1 MSENNNVIDISKP
14 EDTALAKHTQQADLM
29 TRFQPQNF
37 GDLRDFA
44 EIVVQSKICGVTSA
58 ADALVMMMTGAELG
72 MTVMQSIRG
81 IHIVK
86 GRPVLAADTMG
97 AIVKRASVC
106 EYLRVVEI
114 SESACVLETKR
125 VGEPEPVKMAWTLE
139 DAQRAGL
146 TKDNWQR
153 YPQAML
159 KARCMAQICRAVY
172 PDVIAELYDPD
183 EIESIEIRET
193 PETRKGVVQAS
204 AADRLWS
211 LVLEAVGKERALV
224 WRGHYLAGVE
234 CEDLWDVPTKKL
246 EKMHEVIRMAPDAAA
261 YVETCIE
268 RAETKRATKETS
280 VEDTGKQLAAKAD
293 AARAKRIEDKR
304 PERID
309 EFNALLDEAVD
320 EDTRDA
326 FIALYV
332 MRMAEANNNS
342 VEIHTLAD
350 IDVSKIGSL
359 CRKLRGMDV
368 AKRKDYI
375 DGVIADATGEI
386 DKAEEAESN
395 AALEEQDKERYQAID
410 REWFGAARE
419 PFVQNLHGLT
429 EKQQKKKRQE
439 AKLIV
444 DKFRAI
450 CLHNWNVESSREL
463 APEEYQQRASVLSGF
478 EDLEERKSYILN
490 LIESH
495 EAKHGAD

>member
-106 EYLRVVEI
+106 EYLRVVEM
-114 SESACVLETKR
+114 SKSACVLETKR
-125 VGEPEPVKMAWTLE
+125 VGEPEPVKMAWTLA

-172 PDVIAELYDPD
+172 PDVIAGLYDPD
-183 EIESIEIRET
+183 EIEGIEIRET
-193 PETRKGVVQAS
+193 PETRKGVVQAG

-211 LVLEAVGKERALV
+211 LVLEAVGEERALV
-224 WRGHYLAGVE
+224 WRGHYLEGVE

-246 EKMHEVIRMAPDAAA
+246 DKMHEVIRRAPDAAA
-261 YVETCIE
+261 YIETCIE
-268 RAETKRATKETS
+268 RAEAKRAAEEAPIEEK
-280 VEDTGKQLAAKAD
+280 GKQLAAKAD
-293 AARAKRIEDKR
+293 AAREKRLADKR
-304 PERID
+304 PERLD

-350 IDVSKIGSL
+350 IDVSKVGSL
-359 CRKLRGMDV
+359 CRKLRGMEV
-368 AKRKDYI
+368 TKRKDYI
-375 DGVIADATGEI
+375 DGVIAEATGEI
-386 DKAEEAESN
+386 NQAEEAEID
-395 AALEEQDKERYQAID
+395 AALEEQDNARWLEANKT
-410 REWFGAARE
+410 WWAAANE
-419 PFVQNLHGLT
+419 PFLRGVADLE
-429 EKQQKKKRQE
+429 EKQAKQLRKE
-439 AKLIV
+439 AKAITE
-444 DKFRAI
+444 KFRAMQ
-450 CLHNWNVESSREL
+450 LDSWGVASSREL
-463 APEEYQQRASVLSGF
+463 TLEEYEQKAQRLADIPV
-478 EDLEERKSYILN
+478 DAREEYIRD
-490 LIESH
+490 II
-495 EAKHGAD
+495 AKAD